1 MRLSKQRWFQS
12 LLIGGLSMW
21 LGAAAPAQASIVT
34 KLSLSDMTVRA
45 EQIMVGTVE
54 EVRSRYA
61 DDARTTI
68 ITEVRIRCARSLY
81 GAKAGEVITVRALG
95 GVVGE
100 IGQRV
105 FGEASY
111 RAGEEVLI
119 LAEERSGAYYA
130 VGMAQGALHIDRQS
144 GEPRVHVDLSGAE
157 LVPPGSSAATVS
169 SASVTP
175 TADGVA
181 LEAVVGQLQR
191 LIAQNKA
198 ARVTTPSST
207 KPAAAASKTG
217 GK

>member
-1 MRLSKQRWFQS
+1 MRLSRQRWFQS
-12 LLIGGLSMW
+12 LLVGGLSMW
-21 LGAAAPAQASIVT
+21 LGAAAPAQASILA

-68 ITEVRIRCARSLY
+68 ITEVRIRCARPLY

-157 LVPPGSSAATVS
+157 LVPPGSTPATVS
-169 SASVTP
+169 PASVAP
-175 TADGVA
+175 TAEGVA
-181 LEAVVGQLQR
+181 LEAVVGQLQS
-191 LIAQNKA
+191 LIAQKA
-198 ARVTTPSST
+198 ARVATPTST

>member
-12 LLIGGLSMW
+12 LLLGGLSMW

-100 IGQRV
+100 IGQRDRPV
-105 FGEASY
+105 G
-111 RAGEEVLI
+111 RA
-119 LAEERSGAYYA
+119 AAKRGA
-130 VGMAQGALHIDRQS
+130 HS
-144 GEPRVHVDLSGAE
+144 
-157 LVPPGSSAATVS
+157 VS
-169 SASVTP
+169 QWRKQW
-175 TADGVA
+175 
-181 LEAVVGQLQR
+181 QLWQ
-191 LIAQNKA
+191 A
-198 ARVTTPSST
+198 ARREEI
-207 KPAAAASKTG
+207 
-217 GK
+217 